1 MKFDLKPISSAAI
14 PEALDMAQRYRLL
27 NEPWQAE
34 SICLDVLRVDA
45 GNQTAAVTLL
55 LALTDQFGEESS
67 PARARE
73 VLASIHGEYEQA
85 YYAGII
91 AERSARARMRQSHR
105 GANVK
110 AYHEY
115 TDAMRWYEQAQGHRP
130 AGNDDSIL
138 RWNTCARTL
147 MRHPELQ
154 PQPEERLEPVFDD

>member
-1 MKFDLKPISSAAI
+1 MQFELKPVSPSAI
-14 PEALDMAQRYRLL
+14 PEALERAHRYRLL

-34 SICLDVLRVDA
+34 SICLDVLAVDP

-55 LALTDQFGEESS
+55 LALTDQFCVESS

-73 VLASIHGEYEQA
+73 VLATIHGDYEQA

-91 AERSARARMRQSHR
+91 SERSARARIRQGFR

-110 AYHEY
+110 AYQELV
-115 TDAMRWYEQAQGHRP
+115 DAMRWYEEAEKHRP
-130 AGNDDSIL
+130 PGNDDSIL

-147 MRHPELQ
+147 MRHPELR
-154 PQPEERLEPVFDD
+154 PQPEERLEPVLDD